1 MRRVLILC
9 FLACL
14 ISACGFRPLYEAGGS
29 TDLLVSRLAS
39 VDVGP
44 VPDRLGQVLTNQ
56 LVDRMK
62 VSGENA
68 YRLDVTL
75 DQSTRGFG
83 VRPDA
88 SVAQEE
94 LTLVANLALV
104 DNQSGET
111 VIVDRLRARGSYDVV
126 LSDFA
131 NVQQR
136 EDTAR
141 RLVLDLA
148 ERIERRLVLYFS
160 EQS

>member
-1 MRRVLILC
+1 MGRFLFFGVLVVL
-9 FLACL
+9 L
-14 ISACGFRPLYEAGGS
+14 SGCGFRPLYEAGGS
-29 TDLLVSRLAS
+29 TDLLTARLAS

-94 LTLVANLALV
+94 LTLIANVSLV

-111 VIVDRLRARGSYDVV
+111 VVVDRLRARGSYDVV

-136 EDTAR
+136 EDAAR